1 MVDNWLEQYPPEIDV
16 YKVPHGRMKELVNII
31 NEKLQKLEIQESIN
45 FADDLETT
53 LENIYTT
60 IWELKNHEIIENTVI
75 MSQLKERL
83 LSRQVYN
90 KSVCNCHEDSDLIRI
105 IDLVEMV
112 YSSPTENERNFYWHS
127 LQEALYDFLDDFLP
141 HMEEEENTFQPLLN
155 QYFNYEELKEIQET
169 VIIKHEEWTEK
180 LNSGE
185 KSLKRF
191 KRDSESFDPEP
202 KEEPTSDWINQLP
215 DEILQQIFS
224 WLGDPRDLS
233 RVSRTCIRWNSLSRF
248 SSLWKTLPLSQW
260 ERNIWSWEIVDLE
273 EILETEA
280 VIIEEDADDSFYHN
294 MLEQVK
300 LIGHKVSKFSICGSK
315 SASNYIIKSMLLW
328 LPNIKELNC
337 SYTNI
342 CHSAFD
348 DCNIKFLN
356 LAKLDLS
363 GCHFITDHG
372 LKLLLNRI
380 PANFERVRW
389 ISLSGCVNLTD
400 ETFKI
405 LHRFSKTLVHIDF
418 SGCSRLTGQAM
429 RKFVECCSNIEL
441 ESVFYCSLITDG
453 PSPDVTN
460 GCCNQDSSI
469 RICCLNYQN

>member
-1 MVDNWLEQYPPEIDV
+1 MVDTWIEQYPPEIDV
-16 YKVPHGRMKELVNII
+16 YKVPHDRMKELVNVI
-31 NEKLQKLEIQESIN
+31 NEKLPAIQESIN
-45 FADDLETT
+45 FDDDLETT

-90 KSVCNCHEDSDLIRI
+90 KSVCNCHEDSELIKI

-112 YSSPTENERNFYWHS
+112 YSSSTENERNFYWHN

-169 VIIKHEEWTEK
+169 VINKHEEWTEK

-191 KRDSESFDPEP
+191 KRDSESLDAEV
-202 KEEPTSDWINQLP
+202 KEQSASDLINQLP

-224 WLGDPRDLS
+224 LLEDPRDLS
-233 RVSRTCIRWNSLSRF
+233 RVSGTCIRWNSLSRF
-248 SSLWKTLPLSQW
+248 SSLWMTLPLSQW
-260 ERNIWSWEIVDLE
+260 ERDIWTWKIEDLE

-280 VIIEEDADDSFYHN
+280 VIDELDADDSFYHKI
-294 MLEQVK
+294 LEQVK

-315 SASNYIIKSMLLW
+315 SASNYIVKSMLLW
-328 LPNIKELNC
+328 LPNIKELNF

-348 DCNIKFLN
+348 DCNIKFLK
-356 LAKLDLS
+356 LTKLDLS

-372 LKLLLNRI
+372 LKLLFKKI
-380 PANFERVRW
+380 PKNLEGLRW

-400 ETFKI
+400 EIFNS
-405 LHRFSKTLVHIDF
+405 LQRFSKTLVHIDF
-418 SGCSRLTGQAM
+418 SGCSRLSGPAM
-429 RKFVECCSNIEL
+429 RKFIECCPNIEL
-441 ESVFYCSLITDG
+441 EEVSYCSLISDG
-453 PSPDVTN
+453 PSPEISN
-460 GCCNQDSSI
+460 GCSNQDCSI
-469 RICCLNYQN
+469 RICCLNYRN